1 MAISKLGRR
10 YKLTFQTKIGEPE
23 NNAIEITNP
32 LTVEFD
38 IDRNTASSL
47 NSASFRIY
55 NLSEKNRNLIFQNRT
70 SINNLGK
77 RKKVIFQA
85 GYNTALNRDSDLTTI
100 FIGDL
105 LEAYSYRQGVDVI
118 TYINAQDGGF
128 AAYNTK
134 TNTTLQKGLSLK
146 DIASNLIAG
155 FKENGVEK
163 GAIGNIEGTAKTTTA
178 LNGNNFS
185 LLTKDY
191 KDQVF
196 IDLEKINILNPN
208 EYIKT
213 SGKVLL
219 ITSESGLLATPL
231 RQGSDII
238 VDMLFE
244 PRVVVGQLIEINAK
258 FNPLFNGQYKV
269 MGIKHSGVISE
280 AISGDCK
287 TTLQLYIG
295 NELLG
300 ELKGI

>member
-1 MAISKLGRR
+1 MIKLGRR
-10 YKLTFQTKIGEPE
+10 YKLTFQTDVTASKK
-23 NNAIEITNP
+23 NAIEITNP
-32 LTVEFD
+32 ITLQFD

-55 NLSEKNRNLIFQNRT
+55 NLSETNRSLIFQNRT
-70 SINNLGK
+70 SINNARD
-77 RKKVIFQA
+77 RKKVILQA
-85 GYNTALNRDSDLTTI
+85 GYSTALNRDEDLTTI
-100 FIGDL
+100 FTGDL
-105 LEAYSYRQGVDVI
+105 LEAYSYRQGTDVI

-128 AAYNTK
+128 AAYNSR

-163 GAIGNIEGTAKTTTA
+163 GVIGNIEGTAKTSTA

-196 IDLEKINILNPN
+196 IDLEKVNILNQN
-208 EYIKT
+208 EYIK
-213 SGKVLL
+213 SSGGKVLL
-219 ITSESGLLATPL
+219 ITSESGLLGTPL
-231 RQGSDII
+231 RQGSNVVI
-238 VDMLFE
+238 DMLFE
-244 PRVVVGQLIEINAK
+244 PRVHVGNLVEISAQ

-269 MGIKHSGVISE
+269 MGIKHSGTISE
-280 AISGDCK
+280 AIGGDCK
-287 TTLQLYIG
+287 TTLQLFIG